1 MKVLYAVLGTILIQL
16 FIWLCYLDKN
26 IQMILL
32 SKWIKQLSAVI
43 YLDTFNNLF
52 VSVHQISQHDTLQ
65 VIFYVIG
72 LKIRVWNM

>member
-1 MKVLYAVLGTILIQL
+1 
-16 FIWLCYLDKN
+16 
-26 IQMILL
+26 MILL

-72 LKIRVWNM
+72 LKIRIWNM